1 MDIPLLDKVPEE
13 ARRDVLKVARRRRFS
28 RTEVVFH
35 EGDPGDT
42 LYLLLK
48 GHVAVRTT
56 TPAGDVAMVRVI
68 SAGQIFGELALL
80 GAAPRSATVAAL
92 DPCETLA
99 LDRQVIEPLREAHR
113 SIDNLLLEALAA
125 EIRRLASHLRDAMY
139 EPAER
144 RLYRRL
150 TELTELFP
158 GEAPVRIPLT
168 QEDLAQL
175 AGTTRPTI
183 NKLLRSIEDAGIIK
197 VGRGRL
203 DVLDPAALKKRA
215 R

>member
-1 MDIPLLDKVPEE
+1 VDIPLLDKVPEQ
-13 ARRDVLKVARRRRFS
+13 ARRDVLEVARRRRFAKH
-28 RTEVVFH
+28 EVVFH
-35 EGDPGDT
+35 EGDEGDT

-80 GAAPRSATVAAL
+80 GPAPRSATVAAL
-92 DPCETLA
+92 DRCEALA
-99 LDRQVIEPLREAHR
+99 LHRQVIEPLREAHR
-113 SIDNLLLEALAA
+113 SIDGLLLEALAA
-125 EIRRLASHLRDAMY
+125 EIRRLASQLRDSMY

-150 TELTELFP
+150 TELTEMFT
-158 GEAPVRIPLT
+158 GEPPLRIPLT

-183 NKLLRSIEDAGIIK
+183 NKLLRSIEDAGIIG
-197 VGRGRL
+197 VGRGWL
-203 DVLDPAALKKRA
+203 EVLDPGALRERA

>member
-13 ARRDVLKVARRRRFS
+13 ARRDVLKVARRRRFA
-28 RTEVVFH
+28 RNEVVFH
-35 EGDPGDT
+35 EGDEGDT
-42 LYLLLK
+42 LHLLLK

-80 GAAPRSATVAAL
+80 GPAPRSATVAAL

-99 LDRQVIEPLREAHR
+99 LNRQVLEGLRAAHR
-113 SIDNLLLEALAA
+113 SVDALLLEALAT
-125 EIRRLASHLRDAMY
+125 EIRRLASQLRDAMY

-150 TELTELFP
+150 AELTEMFT
-158 GEAPVRIPLT
+158 GEPPVRIPLT

-183 NKLLRSIEDAGIIK
+183 NKLLRSIEDDGIIR

-203 DVLDPAALKKRA
+203 EILDPAALRE
-215 R
+215 RGR

>member
-1 MDIPLLDKVPEE
+1 MDIPFLAKIPEA
-13 ARRDVLKVARRRRFS
+13 ARREVLQAAQRRRFS
-28 RTEVVFH
+28 RNEVVFH

-42 LYLLLK
+42 LHLLLK

-56 TPAGDVAMVRVI
+56 TSMGDVAMVRVI
-68 SAGQIFGELALL
+68 SPGQLFGELVFL
-80 GAAPRSATVAAL
+80 GSAPRSATLAAL

-99 LDRQVIEPLREAHR
+99 LHRQVLEPLRQAHR
-113 SIDNLLLEALAA
+113 SIDTLLLEALAA
-125 EIRRLASHLRDAMY
+125 EVRRLASQLRDAMY

-150 TELTELFP
+150 ADLAEVFGDER
-158 GEAPVRIPLT
+158 PVRIPLT

-175 AGTTRPTI
+175 AGTTRPTV
-183 NKLLRSIEDAGIIK
+183 NKLLRSIEDADIIR

-203 DVLDPAALKKRA
+203 EVLDPAALTRRA